1 MKFFETNLMSIF
13 FIVLEEGGGE
23 QPVVEDG
30 TIALASISKGE
41 SLVTFQIS
49 LFLLIDTGEY

>member
-1 MKFFETNLMSIF
+1 MKIFETNPMILFLIS
-13 FIVLEEGGGE
+13 LEEGGE

-41 SLVTFQIS
+41 
-49 LFLLIDTGEY
+49 LLITF